1 MSSSTMTSFSTTSTL
16 GTCRSAPHALA
27 TRRGRITRRAASASS
42 ASQTPEKADESV
54 VRDRQSLRFKDKA
67 TGVDVTLVGTM
78 HYNPVS
84 IDLASSTVSKLK
96 DADALHA
103 VVLESCP
110 SRWRKTQQTQP
121 PGSFM
126 RWFLYNEML
135 AAADAA
141 GDPAKIRLG
150 DQRIEDLGTCAKQTI
165 GDTARDLANPLG
177 GGWQKLVDDWRTGF
191 DREING
197 RGDARGNLRAVDL
210 WRDVSLLLGMPVS
223 LFRYPLAWAIKS
235 PKVIVPFA
243 SFVWTIEQIPSLV
256 TPGAV
261 DAVTGTYVMSGE
273 ESLVSALFLALDV
286 AEVVFISRLFLKA
299 LLETRNDVLARSV
312 RDACADERGAKKK
325 SARTVVAIL
334 GAAHLNGVQR
344 RLMEDASDGRASG
357 AWWTE
362 RGDEYERAPVV
373 AE

>member
-1 MSSSTMTSFSTTSTL
+1 M
-16 GTCRSAPHALA
+16 
-27 TRRGRITRRAASASS
+27 
-42 ASQTPEKADESV
+42 

-299 LLETRNDVLARSV
+299 LLETRNDILSRSIRESV
-312 RDACADERGAKKK
+312 SR
-325 SARTVVAIL
+325 I
-334 GAAHLNGVQR
+334 
-344 RLMEDASDGRASG
+344 
-357 AWWTE
+357 
-362 RGDEYERAPVV
+362 
-373 AE
+373 

>member
-1 MSSSTMTSFSTTSTL
+1 M
-16 GTCRSAPHALA
+16 
-27 TRRGRITRRAASASS
+27 
-42 ASQTPEKADESV
+42 
-54 VRDRQSLRFKDKA
+54 
-67 TGVDVTLVGTM
+67 
-78 HYNPVS
+78 
-84 IDLASSTVSKLK
+84 
-96 DADALHA
+96 
-103 VVLESCP
+103 
-110 SRWRKTQQTQP
+110 
-121 PGSFM
+121 
-126 RWFLYNEML
+126 
-135 AAADAA
+135 
-141 GDPAKIRLG
+141 
-150 DQRIEDLGTCAKQTI
+150 
-165 GDTARDLANPLG
+165 
-177 GGWQKLVDDWRTGF
+177 
-191 DREING
+191 
-197 RGDARGNLRAVDL
+197 
-210 WRDVSLLLGMPVS
+210 
-223 LFRYPLAWAIKS
+223 AIKS

-312 RDACADERGAKKK
+312 RDACADERDCERAGKRENGKN
-325 SARTVVAIL
+325 ARTVVAIL

>member
-1 MSSSTMTSFSTTSTL
+1 M
-16 GTCRSAPHALA
+16 
-27 TRRGRITRRAASASS
+27 
-42 ASQTPEKADESV
+42 
-54 VRDRQSLRFKDKA
+54 RDRQSLRFKDKA

-165 GDTARDLANPLG
+165 GDTARDLALKSSPTR
-177 GGWQKLVDDWRTGF
+177 V
-191 DREING
+191 
-197 RGDARGNLRAVDL
+197 RGER
-210 WRDVSLLLGMPVS
+210 
-223 LFRYPLAWAIKS
+223 
-235 PKVIVPFA
+235 
-243 SFVWTIEQIPSLV
+243 
-256 TPGAV
+256 
-261 DAVTGTYVMSGE
+261 
-273 ESLVSALFLALDV
+273 
-286 AEVVFISRLFLKA
+286 
-299 LLETRNDVLARSV
+299 VLARAEN
-312 RDACADERGAKKK
+312 DGRGKNPNEEMYGDGPGFGPEMIG
-325 SARTVVAIL
+325 VAIFL
-334 GAAHLNGVQR
+334 VIALQFFGTGF
-344 RLMEDASDGRASG
+344 MG
-357 AWWTE
+357 
-362 RGDEYERAPVV
+362 
-373 AE
+373 

>member
-1 MSSSTMTSFSTTSTL
+1 MTSFSTTSTL

-42 ASQTPEKADESV
+42 ASQTTPEKADESV

-110 SRWRKTQQTQP
+110 SRWQKTQQTQP

-299 LLETRNDVLARSV
+299 LLETRNDILSRSI
-312 RDACADERGAKKK
+312 REACLESKAEGGDGGI
-325 SARTVVAIL
+325 VAVL
-334 GAAHLNGVQR
+334 GAAHLNGVQL
-344 RLMEDASDGRASG
+344 RLMDDGDDGWWVGGESG
-357 AWWTE
+357 E
-362 RGDEYERAPVV
+362 GS
-373 AE
+373 AEAAAAEVSR

>member
-1 MSSSTMTSFSTTSTL
+1 
-16 GTCRSAPHALA
+16 
-27 TRRGRITRRAASASS
+27 
-42 ASQTPEKADESV
+42 V

-177 GGWQKLVDDWRTGF
+177 GGWQKLIDDWRNRLRPR
-191 DREING
+191 DQRP
-197 RGDARGNLRAVDL
+197 RGCAR
-210 WRDVSLLLGMPVS
+210 
-223 LFRYPLAWAIKS
+223 
-235 PKVIVPFA
+235 
-243 SFVWTIEQIPSLV
+243 
-256 TPGAV
+256 
-261 DAVTGTYVMSGE
+261 
-273 ESLVSALFLALDV
+273 
-286 AEVVFISRLFLKA
+286 
-299 LLETRNDVLARSV
+299 
-312 RDACADERGAKKK
+312 
-325 SARTVVAIL
+325 
-334 GAAHLNGVQR
+334 
-344 RLMEDASDGRASG
+344 
-357 AWWTE
+357 
-362 RGDEYERAPVV
+362 
-373 AE
+373 